1 MSWFYCDLYGPTC
14 CLQIMGGVEMEPYE
28 DMSETVERAGLANLT
43 SLMANVCEMNEDLDC
58 V

>member
-1 MSWFYCDLYGPTC
+1 
-14 CLQIMGGVEMEPYE
+14 MGGVVMEPYE